1 MTNKQEMIRQM
12 ARKRRR
18 EQRRKQRHKRN
29 VVLGVATLAVLL
41 VTLRFAVK
49 KWNDNTSAMS
59 ARYIES
65 TSPYQSPS
73 KAETSQQLASAE
85 ANEGDEASPQIAYLS
100 EEEVERIAPPDRTAK
115 NQVQGFQDVLD
126 GFLVTKE
133 DAVLYNRNSAKS
145 MEVAI
150 LPQGTYVETFGEE
163 EGWTKVASGNQQGYI
178 RNRQLEVVTDGSLF
192 KVVKGKIIVNR
203 TYGVAST
210 YKAVF
215 NEEAAAAL
223 RVMLEA
229 MDRAG
234 VQVEVGAQVRDASE
248 EAKELVLMGNPENAP
263 EPGHSVFQT
272 GYGVQFYAPGT
283 DPRMDNQFDKT
294 EQFAWLKEHA
304 AEYGFILRYPQGSE
318 AITGYRADPTIYYY
332 VGVEDATAMRDA
344 EQTMEEY
351 YGVE

>member
-1 MTNKQEMIRQM
+1 MTNRQEMMRQM
-12 ARKRRR
+12 ARKRKR
-18 EQRRKQRHKRN
+18 EQRRKQRHTRN

-65 TSPYQSPS
+65 TSPYQSAS
-73 KAETSQQLASAE
+73 ETKTSEETAMESEEVKA
-85 ANEGDEASPQIAYLS
+85 ASPEIDYVS
-100 EEEVERIAPPDRTAK
+100 EEDIRQITPPDRTAK
-115 NQVQGFQDVLD
+115 NQAQGFQDVLD

-133 DAVLYNRNSAKS
+133 DAVLYSRNSAKS

-150 LPQGTYVETFGEE
+150 LPQGTYIETFGEE
-163 EGWTKVASGNQQGYI
+163 EGWTKAASGNQQGYI

-203 TYGVAST
+203 TYGVAPT

-234 VQVEVGAQVRDASE
+234 VLVEVGAQVRDAGE
-248 EAKELVLMGNPENAP
+248 EAKELVLMGNPEKAP

-283 DPRMDNQFDKT
+283 DPRIDNQFDKT

-304 AEYGFILRYPQGSE
+304 AEYGYILRYPQGSE

-332 VGVEDATAMRDA
+332 VGVQDAIAMRDA
-344 EQTMEEY
+344 DQTMEEY